1 MENQSTMGRIRDLLN
16 KPVDEQ
22 EYSHLDEDPEYEDDD
37 VRRPVLI
44 LPDDEYPEE
53 PFSWFEYCIF
63 FLLGI
68 SMLWAW
74 YVYLLASPLVA

>member
-1 MENQSTMGRIRDLLN
+1 MEHHSTMGRIRELIN
-16 KPVDEQ
+16 KPNEEQ
-22 EYSHLDEDPEYEDDD
+22 EYEPLDDDSSEYEDDD
-37 VRRPVLI
+37 VRRAVLI
-44 LPDDEYPEE
+44 VPDDEYPEE

-74 YVYLLASPLVA
+74 YVFTRLTSCC

>member
-1 MENQSTMGRIRDLLN
+1 MEAHSAMGRFRDLI
-16 KPVDEQ
+16 KPAEEQ
-22 EYSHLDEDPEYEDDD
+22 EYSPLNDDTDDD
-37 VRRPVLI
+37 DEVHRPVLI
-44 LPDDEYPEE
+44 LPDDEYPVE

-74 YVYLLASPLVA
+74 CVFIWNHKNV

>member
-1 MENQSTMGRIRDLLN
+1 MENQSAMGRFWDLV
-16 KPVDEQ
+16 KPAEEQ
-22 EYSHLDEDPEYEDDD
+22 EYSPLDDVTEHDDD
-37 VRRPVLI
+37 EVHRPVLI
-44 LPDDEYPEE
+44 LPDDEYPEA

-74 YVYLLASPLVA
+74 YVYTSGSTRL